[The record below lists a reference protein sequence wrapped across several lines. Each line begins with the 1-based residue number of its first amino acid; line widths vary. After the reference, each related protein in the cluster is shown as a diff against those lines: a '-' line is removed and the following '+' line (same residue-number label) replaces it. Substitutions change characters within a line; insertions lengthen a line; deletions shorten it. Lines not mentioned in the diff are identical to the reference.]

1 MSILGLIALALYLCI
16 FLGKFAL
23 AHRYIAKHRE
33 DETLDA
39 PVTIVQPI
47 LSGDPFLE
55 SALRANLA
63 NAPASAQF
71 LWLVDEDDIE
81 AQRITAQ
88 FDARVILCPPPRARE
103 NPKTAKLQQALAHVS
118 SEYVAIL
125 DDDTI
130 LDPSHLPR
138 ALHALQ
144 HATLY
149 TGLPLYERGDT
160 IWSSLVA
167 HFVNNNSI
175 LTYLPLP
182 SITINGMF
190 YVMRTNELRAMGGFT
205 SIAGKL
211 CDDYALATLVR
222 KHNGTIRQGI
232 TPLRLHTTVPSATRY
247 ATLMQRWFLFANVL
261 LRDQPARIKA
271 LLVPTLGLP
280 PILFILSF
288 FTLSGGLIPSVALI
302 AMLVLRDQATRN
314 LIRTVSSGNQQPTT
328 DNRFFLS
335 IASELLQPLHWLH
348 ATLQPKLH
356 WRKRRI
362 LLGRDGTFTY
372 VEAR

>member
-16 FLGKFAL
+16 FLAKFAL
-23 AHRYIAKHRE
+23 AHRYIAAHGE

-103 NPKTAKLQQALAHVS
+103 NPKTAKLQQALAHVG

-205 SIAGKL
+205 SIADKL

-222 KHNGTIRQGI
+222 QHNGTIRQGI

-261 LRDQPARIKA
+261 LRDQPGRIKA
-271 LLVPTLGLP
+271 RLIPTLGLP
-280 PILFILSF
+280 PILFALSF
-288 FTLSGGLIPSVALI
+288 LSIAASWPGVIALI
-302 AMLVLRDQATRN
+302 AMLIVRDQCIRN
-314 LIRTVSSGNQQPTT
+314 VHKTLTANRQPPTVNP
-328 DNRFFLS
+328 FLS